1 MRQLVDFRSG
11 ARAGAWSALMKPVV
25 ANLSEDEMMWIAAYL
40 ASQEP

>member
-1 MRQLVDFRSG
+1 MRQLVDFKTG
-11 ARAGAWSALMKPVV
+11 ARNGAWAPLMKPVV